1 MVDKRDKNLKSL
13 TEGLLIA
20 LALTLIPVSAFSA
33 PKILPG
39 SSCKA
44 LKQKVVYQNKTYT
57 CIKSGKKLVWNKGAI
72 VVKPTTTPTPTPTP
86 LVLNWIYKSEVPL
99 IPGTLLDGS
108 PNEVQ
113 DNSLNSSFVVQALQ
127 NGLPAKGVKVNWV
140 SSDPTS
146 KIIEFSKETD
156 QSGLAR
162 IWYFS
167 GADNSQEIS
176 VNGLGIEDQKLSIK
190 LNKAPTISPT
200 VGRYVST
207 YFSAPGYLSKG
218 TNYESFT
225 IKVTP
230 KTSPNNTYYQL
241 ITTWQ
246 DKNPGDTSFYGGIQQ
261 LNCDVAGTNYAVGIC
276 DSSRGALN
284 GRLALFSAWT
294 ATTSRGVVA
303 PKVVNL
309 GKNARC
315 VNFSHEGSGLS
326 CSVPL
331 DWQVNT
337 MVTWK
342 VEALGTFV
350 ENFTRVRSSILI
362 GDSKEF
368 VEFATLDLPDSP
380 NLTTIAPFVEQW
392 AGNEA
397 ASCLDVALRE
407 LEINSIIFSRNG
419 LDYRPV
425 YAQAMGGLYSETT
438 TRCNNY
444 SIKSTSTG
452 ITIKSGG
459 LNNWVDLNP
468 ILARN
473 SNNLPFK
480 RGFSDLYQSL
490 WFWQDLDV
498 STLQKP

>member
-1 MVDKRDKNLKSL
+1 MAFIVSSLSIPAHAAVKAGGTCKTKGQVKTVSGLKY
-13 TEGLLIA
+13 
-20 LALTLIPVSAFSA
+20 
-33 PKILPG
+33 K
-39 SSCKA
+39 
-44 LKQKVVYQNKTYT
+44 
-57 CIKSGKKLVWNKGAI
+57 CIKSGKKLVWNKGVA
-72 VVKPTTTPTPTPTP
+72 VKKSTPTATPAP
-86 LVLNWIYKSEVPL
+86 LVFNWIYKSEVPL

-113 DNSLNSSFVVQALQ
+113 DNNLNSSFVVQALQ

-146 KIIEFSKETD
+146 KVIEYSKETD

-167 GADNSQEIS
+167 GRDDSQEIS
-176 VNGLGIEDQKLSIK
+176 VSGLGIEDQKLSIK
-190 LNKAPTISPT
+190 LNKASSISPT
-200 VGRYVST
+200 VGRYVAT
-207 YFSAPGYLSKG
+207 YFSAPGYLTKG

-225 IKVTP
+225 IKATP
-230 KTSPNNTYYQL
+230 KTAPNNTYYQL

-246 DKNPGDTSFYGGIQQ
+246 NKNPGDTSFYGGIQQ
-261 LNCDVAGTNYAVGIC
+261 INCNLTGLDYAVGVC
-276 DSSRGALN
+276 DGSRGELN

-294 ATTSRGVVA
+294 ATTPRGVVA

-331 DWQVNT
+331 DWQVNIL
-337 MVTWK
+337 VTWK
-342 VEALGTFV
+342 VEVLGTFV

-397 ASCLDVALRE
+397 VSCLDVDLRE
-407 LEINSIIFSRNG
+407 LEINSIVFSRNG

-425 YAQAMGGLYSETT
+425 YAQAMGGMYSETT

-444 SIKSTSTG
+444 NIKSTSTG

-480 RGFSDLYQSL
+480 LGFIDLYQSL

-498 STLQKP
+498 STLKMP

>member
-1 MVDKRDKNLKSL
+1 
-13 TEGLLIA
+13 
-20 LALTLIPVSAFSA
+20 
-33 PKILPG
+33 
-39 SSCKA
+39 
-44 LKQKVVYQNKTYT
+44 
-57 CIKSGKKLVWNKGAI
+57 
-72 VVKPTTTPTPTPTP
+72 
-86 LVLNWIYKSEVPL
+86 LVLNWVYKSEVPL

-113 DNSLNSSFVVQALQ
+113 DNYLNSSFVIQALQ
-127 NGLPAKGVKVNWV
+127 NGLPAKGVEVKWA

-146 KIIEFSKETD
+146 KIIEFSKVTD
-156 QSGLAR
+156 QNGLAR

-167 GADNSQEIS
+167 GKDNSQEIS
-176 VNGLGIEDQKLSIK
+176 VNGLGIEDNKLSIK
-190 LNKAPTISPT
+190 LNGATSISPT

-207 YFSAPGYLSKG
+207 YFYAPGNLPQG
-218 TNYESFT
+218 TKYESFT
-225 IKVTP
+225 IKATP

-246 DKNPGDTSFYGGIQQ
+246 TKNPGDTSFYGGLQQ
-261 LNCDVAGTNYAVGIC
+261 LNCNVAGSGYAAGIC
-276 DSSRGALN
+276 DNSRGALN
-284 GRLALFSAWT
+284 GHLALFSAWT

-303 PKVVNL
+303 PKVVTL

-337 MVTWK
+337 TVTWK
-342 VEALGTFV
+342 VEVLGTFV

-362 GDSKEF
+362 GESNDF
-368 VEFATLDLPDSP
+368 AEFATLDLPDAP
-380 NLTTIAPFVEQW
+380 NLSIVAPFVENW

-397 ASCLDVALRE
+397 ATCLDVALRE
-407 LEINSIIFSRNG
+407 LEINSIVFSSSGQN
-419 LDYRPV
+419 YRPV
-425 YAQAMGGLYSETT
+425 YGQAMGGMYSDST

-444 SIKSTSTG
+444 SIKSTPTG

-473 SNNLPFK
+473 ATNLPFK
-480 RGFSDLYQSL
+480 LGFRDLYQSL
-490 WFWQDLDV
+490 WFWQDLDI
-498 STLQKP
+498 SPLQKS

>member
-1 MVDKRDKNLKSL
+1 M
-13 TEGLLIA
+13 
-20 LALTLIPVSAFSA
+20 
-33 PKILPG
+33 
-39 SSCKA
+39 
-44 LKQKVVYQNKTYT
+44 
-57 CIKSGKKLVWNKGAI
+57 
-72 VVKPTTTPTPTPTP
+72 
-86 LVLNWIYKSEVPL
+86 PL

-113 DNSLNSSFVVQALQ
+113 DTNLNSSFVIQALQ
-127 NGLPAKGVKVNWV
+127 NGLPAKGVKINWV
-140 SSDPTS
+140 ASDTTS

-167 GADNSQEIS
+167 GKENSQEIS
-176 VNGLGIEDQKLSIK
+176 VSGLGAEDQKLSIK
-190 LNKAPTISPT
+190 LNKATAISPT
-200 VGRYVST
+200 VGRYVAT

-225 IKVTP
+225 IKATP
-230 KTSPNNTYYQL
+230 KTAPNNTYYQL

-246 DKNPGDTSFYGGIQQ
+246 DKNPDTSFYGGIQQ
-261 LNCDVAGTNYAVGIC
+261 LNCNLAGLNYAVGVC
-276 DSSRGALN
+276 DSSRGELN

-294 ATTSRGVVA
+294 ATTPRGVVA

-342 VEALGTFV
+342 VEVLGTLI

-380 NLTTIAPFVEQW
+380 NLSTIAPFVEQW
-392 AGNEA
+392 GGNEA
-397 ASCLDVALRE
+397 ASCLDVSLRE
-407 LEINSIIFSRNG
+407 LEINSIIFSKNG

-425 YAQAMGGLYSETT
+425 YAQAMGGMYSDTT

-444 SIKSTSTG
+444 SIKSTPTG

-459 LNNWVDLNP
+459 LDNWVDLKP

-480 RGFSDLYQSL
+480 LGFSDLYQSL

>member
-1 MVDKRDKNLKSL
+1 M
-13 TEGLLIA
+13 
-20 LALTLIPVSAFSA
+20 
-33 PKILPG
+33 
-39 SSCKA
+39 
-44 LKQKVVYQNKTYT
+44 
-57 CIKSGKKLVWNKGAI
+57 
-72 VVKPTTTPTPTPTP
+72 
-86 LVLNWIYKSEVPL
+86 

-113 DNSLNSSFVVQALQ
+113 DNYLNSSFVVQALR
-127 NGLPAKGVKVNWV
+127 NGLPAKGVKVNWT

-146 KIIEFSKETD
+146 KVIEFSKETD

-167 GADNSQEIS
+167 GKDDLQEIS
-176 VNGLGIEDQKLSIK
+176 VSGFGVEDQKLSVK
-190 LNKAPTISPT
+190 LSKATKISPT
-200 VGRYVST
+200 VGRYVAT
-207 YFSAPGYLSKG
+207 YFSAPGYFTKG
-218 TNYESFT
+218 TNYDSFT
-225 IKVTP
+225 IKATP

-246 DKNPGDTSFYGGIQQ
+246 TKNPGETSFYGGIQQ
-261 LNCDVAGTNYAVGIC
+261 LNCNLSGLNYAVGIC

-294 ATTSRGVVA
+294 ATTSRGVIA

-309 GKNARC
+309 GKNALC

-326 CSVPL
+326 CSVAL
-331 DWQVNT
+331 DWQLNT
-337 MVTWK
+337 LVTWK
-342 VEALGTFV
+342 VEVLGTFV
-350 ENFTRVRSSILI
+350 ENFTRVRSSILV

-392 AGNEA
+392 GGNEA
-397 ASCLDVALRE
+397 ASCLDVAIRE
-407 LEINSIIFSRNG
+407 LEINSIAFRRNG
-419 LDYRPV
+419 VDYRPI
-425 YAQAMGGLYSETT
+425 YAQAMGGMYSEST

-444 SIKSTSTG
+444 SIESTSTG

-459 LNNWVDLNP
+459 LNNWVNLDP

-473 SNNLPFK
+473 SNNLPYK
-480 RGFSDLYQSL
+480 RGFSDQYQSL
-490 WFWQDLDV
+490 WFWQDLDI
-498 STLQKP
+498 SSLQKP